1 MGTVGL
7 LKTMR
12 CLKRQ
17 PLTNREQMSPQS
29 LSTLTPAA
37 IAHNLSALTRAVL
50 VADKKKC
57 GKLEQMNGVPEK
69 KMQERLNQDLLRT
82 KI

>member
-1 MGTVGL
+1 MMAKEMSFRGSTKMGTVGL

-17 PLTNREQMSPQS
+17 PLTNREQMSPES

-37 IAHNLSALTRAVL
+37 ITHNLSALTRAVL
-50 VADKKKC
+50 VADKKK
-57 GKLEQMNGVPEK
+57 GAANWNK
-69 KMQERLNQDLLRT
+69 
-82 KI
+82 